1 MDAQRDA
8 ILWHLEH
15 RGSITPIEA
24 LNELGCFR
32 LAARIEELRR
42 AGHRIRTTI
51 EKHRGKRWARYVYEQ
66 RPQQMSFT

>member
-1 MDAQRDA
+1 MSAQCEA

-51 EKHRGKRWARYVYEQ
+51 EKRRGKRWARYVYEQ
-66 RPQQMSFT
+66 KPQQIGMF

>member
-8 ILWHLEH
+8 ILWHLER

-42 AGHRIRTTI
+42 SGHGIKTII
-51 EKHRGKRWARYVYEQ
+51 EKRKGKRYARYVYAQ

>member
-1 MDAQRDA
+1 MSAQCEA

-42 AGHRIRTTI
+42 SGHGIKTII
-51 EKHRGKRWARYVYEQ
+51 EKRKGKRYARYVYAQ
-66 RPQQMSFT
+66 RPQQIGMW

>member
-1 MDAQRDA
+1 MSAQCEA

-42 AGHRIRTTI
+42 SGHSIKTTI
-51 EKHRGKRWARYVYEQ
+51 EKRKGKRYARYVYAQ

>member
-1 MDAQRDA
+1 MSAQCEQ

-42 AGHRIRTTI
+42 AGHSIRTTI
-51 EKHRGKRWARYVYEQ
+51 EKRKGKRWARYVYEQ
-66 RPQQMSFT
+66 APQQMGMF

>member
-8 ILWHLEH
+8 ILWHLER

-42 AGHRIRTTI
+42 SGHGIKTII
-51 EKHRGKRWARYVYEQ
+51 EKRNGKRYARYVYAQ
-66 RPQQMSFT
+66 RPQQIGMF

>member
-42 AGHRIRTTI
+42 SGHGIKTII
-51 EKHRGKRWARYVYEQ
+51 EKRNGKRYARYVYAQ
-66 RPQQMSFT
+66 RPQQAGLF

>member
-42 AGHRIRTTI
+42 SGHGIKTII
-51 EKHRGKRWARYVYEQ
+51 EKRNGKRYARYVYAQ
-66 RPQQMSFT
+66 RPQQIGMW

>member
-15 RGSITPIEA
+15 RGSITPVEA

-42 AGHRIRTTI
+42 EGHHIRTTI
-51 EKHRGKRWARYVYEQ
+51 EKRGKSRYARYVYEQ
-66 RPQQMSFT
+66 APQQMGMF

>member
-1 MDAQRDA
+1 MSAQRDA

-42 AGHRIRTTI
+42 SGHGIKTII
-51 EKHRGKRWARYVYEQ
+51 EKRKGKRYARYVYAQ

>member
-8 ILWHLEH
+8 ILWHLER

-42 AGHRIRTTI
+42 AGHGIKTII
-51 EKHRGKRWARYVYEQ
+51 EKRKGKRYARYVYAQ
-66 RPQQMSFT
+66 RPQQIGMF

>member
-8 ILWHLEH
+8 ILWHLER

-42 AGHRIRTTI
+42 AGHSIRTTI
-51 EKHRGKRWARYVYEQ
+51 EKRRGKRWARYVYEQ
-66 RPQQMSFT
+66 KPQQIGMF

>member
-1 MDAQRDA
+1 MSAQCEQ

-42 AGHRIRTTI
+42 SGHSIKTTI
-51 EKHRGKRWARYVYEQ
+51 EKRNGRRWARYVYEQ
-66 RPQQMSFT
+66 RPQQAGLF

>member
-1 MDAQRDA
+1 MSAQCEQ

-42 AGHRIRTTI
+42 SGHSIKTTI
-51 EKHRGKRWARYVYEQ
+51 EKRNGRRWARYVYEQ
-66 RPQQMSFT
+66 RPQQIGMW

>member
-42 AGHRIRTTI
+42 SGHGIKTII
-51 EKHRGKRWARYVYEQ
+51 EKRKGKRYARYVYAQ
-66 RPQQMSFT
+66 RPQQIGMF

>member
-8 ILWHLEH
+8 ILWHLER

-42 AGHRIRTTI
+42 AGHRIHTTM
-51 EKHRGKRWARYVYEQ
+51 EKRNGRRWARYVYEQ
-66 RPQQMSFT
+66 RPQQAGLF